1 MLVLFLV
8 TFVNL
13 LGFGLLTPLLPFY
26 VERVGGGPELITLII
41 AVYSGVQF
49 LTGPTIGR
57 LSDKFGRKPVLAW
70 TTAGAAISHVLLGM
84 ADSLWLVIVA
94 RIIGGIAAANIGVA
108 FAYVAD
114 VSSGAERAKS
124 MGILGSAFS
133 FGFMF
138 GPAMGGILAGPDLE
152 TANFMLPAFSAA
164 GLGIIATFSVIVF
177 LPESLKPE
185 ERSSATGTD
194 QIPLMTQ
201 VRTTFSHATMINLSL
216 MAFLVYVSWST
227 LLSILTLWINRV
239 LELGPRDIGLIFLY
253 SGFVGAVCQ
262 LVLIGP
268 ITKRIGE
275 NAVVMWSIAGM
286 GLGLAVLAMTASVTM
301 TLVAMTLVSAAHSM
315 FSPVS
320 TAVVSRF
327 AEPAERGMVLGVFQG
342 IGSLGRVAGPTFAG
356 VAFAQISY
364 SSPYWISALLTVPAL
379 VLAVGIM
386 RRAQPG

>member
-26 VERVGGGPELITLII
+26 VARVGGGPELITLII

-57 LSDKFGRKPVLAW
+57 LSDKYGRKPVLAW

-94 RIIGGIAAANIGVA
+94 RIIGGIAAANVGVA
-108 FAYVAD
+108 FAYVTD
-114 VSSGAERAKS
+114 VSSGAGRAKA
-124 MGILGSAFS
+124 MGVLGSAFS

-138 GPAMGGILAGPDLE
+138 GPAMGGVLAGPDLE

-164 GLGIIATFSVIVF
+164 GMGTIAMFSVIFF

-185 ERSSATGTD
+185 ERSSVTGAD

-201 VRTTFSHATMINLSL
+201 LRTTFNHNTMIILSL
-216 MAFLVYVSWST
+216 IALLVYISWST
-227 LLSILTLWINRV
+227 LLSILALWMNRV
-239 LELGPRDIGLIFLY
+239 LALGPRDIGLVFLY
-253 SGFVGAVCQ
+253 SGFVGAVVQ
-262 LVLIGP
+262 LGLIGP

-275 NAVVMWSIAGM
+275 NAVVMWSIV
-286 GLGLAVLAMTASVTM
+286 GLGLGLVLLAITQSATM
-301 TLVAMTLVSAAHSM
+301 TLLAMTLVSAAHSL

-320 TAVVSRF
+320 TAVVSHH
-327 AEPAERGMVLGVFQG
+327 AEPSERGMVLGVFNG
-342 IGSLGRVAGPTFAG
+342 IGSLGRVVGPGFAG
-356 VAFAQISY
+356 VAYAQISPA
-364 SSPYWISALLTVPAL
+364 SPYWIGALLMVPA
-379 VLAVGIM
+379 VMLAVIFM
-386 RRAQPG
+386 RRDEPT

>member
-57 LSDKFGRKPVLAW
+57 LSDRFGRKPVLAW

-108 FAYVAD
+108 FAYVTD

-138 GPAMGGILAGPDLE
+138 GPAMGGVLAGP
-152 TANFMLPAFSAA
+152 A
-164 GLGIIATFSVIVF
+164 
-177 LPESLKPE
+177 
-185 ERSSATGTD
+185 
-194 QIPLMTQ
+194 
-201 VRTTFSHATMINLSL
+201 
-216 MAFLVYVSWST
+216 
-227 LLSILTLWINRV
+227 
-239 LELGPRDIGLIFLY
+239 
-253 SGFVGAVCQ
+253 
-262 LVLIGP
+262 
-268 ITKRIGE
+268 
-275 NAVVMWSIAGM
+275 
-286 GLGLAVLAMTASVTM
+286 
-301 TLVAMTLVSAAHSM
+301 
-315 FSPVS
+315 
-320 TAVVSRF
+320 
-327 AEPAERGMVLGVFQG
+327 
-342 IGSLGRVAGPTFAG
+342 FAG

-386 RRAQPG
+386 RRAQPR

>member
-26 VERVGGGPELITLII
+26 VERVGGGPELITIII
-41 AVYSGVQF
+41 ASYSLMQF
-49 LTGPTIGR
+49 LIGPTIGR
-57 LSDKFGRKPVLAW
+57 LSDKYGRKPLLFW
-70 TTAGAAISHVLLGM
+70 TTAGAVLSHVLLGM
-84 ADSLWLVIVA
+84 ADSLWLVIIA
-94 RIIGGIAAANIGVA
+94 RLIGGIAAANTGVA

-114 VSSGAERAKS
+114 VSTGSERAKS

-138 GPAMGGILAGPDLE
+138 GPAMCGILAGPDVE

-164 GLGIIATFSVIVF
+164 GMASIAAISVLVF

-185 ERSSATGTD
+185 ERSSATGAD
-194 QIPLMTQ
+194 QIPMMSQL
-201 VRTTFSHATMINLSL
+201 RTTFSQTTMVILSL

-227 LLSILTLWINRV
+227 LLSIFALWVNRV

-262 LVLIGP
+262 LVIIGP
-268 ITKRIGE
+268 LTKRIGE
-275 NAVVMWSIAGM
+275 NAVAMMSIAGM
-286 GLGLAVLAMTASVTM
+286 GVGLAALAMTTSVTM
-301 TLVAMTLVSAAHSM
+301 TLLAMTLVSGAHSF

-320 TAVVSRF
+320 TAVVSHH
-327 AEPAERGMVLGVFQG
+327 AKPSERGVVLGVFQG

-356 VAFAQISY
+356 IAFVQLGYA
-364 SSPYWISALLTVPAL
+364 SPYWISALITVPAL
-379 VLAVGIM
+379 MLAFSAI
-386 RRAQPG
+386 RRARAA

>member
-8 TFVNL
+8 MFVNL

-26 VERVGGGPELITLII
+26 VERVGGGPELITIII

-49 LTGPTIGR
+49 LTGPTMGR
-57 LSDKFGRKPVLAW
+57 LSDKYGRKPVLAW
-70 TTAGAAISHVLLGM
+70 TTSGAAISHVLLGM

-108 FAYVAD
+108 FAYVTD
-114 VSSGAERAKS
+114 ISSGAERAKS

-138 GPAMGGILAGPDLE
+138 GPAMGGVLAGPDLA

-164 GLGIIATFSVIVF
+164 GMATIALISVIVF

-185 ERSSATGTD
+185 ECSSATGAD

-201 VRTTFSHATMINLSL
+201 VRTTFNHNTMIILSL
-216 MAFLVYVSWST
+216 IALLVYISWST
-227 LLSILTLWINRV
+227 LLSILALWMNRI
-239 LELGPRDIGLIFLY
+239 LALGPRDIGLVFLY
-253 SGFVGAVCQ
+253 SGFIGAVVQ
-262 LVLIGP
+262 LGLIGP

-275 NAVVMWSIAGM
+275 NAVVMWSIAGL
-286 GLGLAVLAMTASVTM
+286 GLGLVMLAITQSATM
-301 TLVAMTLVSAAHSM
+301 TLLAMTLVSAAHSL

-320 TAVVSRF
+320 TAVVSHH
-327 AEPAERGMVLGVFQG
+327 AKPSERGMVLGVFNG
-342 IGSLGRVAGPTFAG
+342 IGSLGRVVGPGFAG
-356 VAFAQISY
+356 IAYAQISPA
-364 SSPYWISALLTVPAL
+364 SPYWIGALLMVPAL
-379 VLAVGIM
+379 ILAISMM
-386 RRAQPG
+386 RRAEPA

>member
-138 GPAMGGILAGPDLE
+138 GPAMGGVMAGPDLE

-164 GLGIIATFSVIVF
+164 GMAIIATFSVIVF

-201 VRTTFSHATMINLSL
+201 VRTTFSHTTMINLSL

-253 SGFVGAVCQ
+253 SGFIGAVCQ

-301 TLVAMTLVSAAHSM
+301 TLLAMTLVSAAHSF

-320 TAVVSRF
+320 TAVVSHF
-327 AEPAERGMVLGVFQG
+327 AKPAERGMVLGVFQG
-342 IGSLGRVAGPTFAG
+342 IGSLGRVAGPAFAG

-364 SSPYWISALLTVPAL
+364 SSPYWISALLTLPAL

>member
-26 VERVGGGPELITLII
+26 VERVGGGPELITIII

-57 LSDKFGRKPVLAW
+57 LSDKYGRKPVLAW

-84 ADSLWLVIVA
+84 ADSLWLVIIA

-108 FAYVAD
+108 FAYVTD
-114 VSSGAERAKS
+114 VSSGADRAKS

-138 GPAMGGILAGPDLE
+138 GPAMGGVLAGPDLE

-164 GLGIIATFSVIVF
+164 GMAIIATISVLVF

-185 ERSSATGTD
+185 ERSSATGAD
-194 QIPLMTQ
+194 QIPVMAQ
-201 VRTTFSHATMINLSL
+201 VRATFSHTTMIILSL

-227 LLSILTLWINRV
+227 LLSILALWMNRV
-239 LELGPRDIGLIFLY
+239 LELGPRDIGLVFLY

-262 LVLIGP
+262 LGLIGP
-268 ITKRIGE
+268 LTKRIGE
-275 NAVVMWSIAGM
+275 NAIVMWSIAGL
-286 GLGLAVLAMTASVTM
+286 GLGLVVLAMSESATM
-301 TLVAMTLVSAAHSM
+301 TLLAMTLVSAAHSM

-320 TAVVSRF
+320 TAVVSHR
-327 AEPAERGMVLGVFQG
+327 AAPAERGIVLGVFQG

-356 VAFAQISY
+356 VAFAQLGY
-364 SSPYWISALLTVPAL
+364 ASPYWIGALLMVPA
-379 VLAVGIM
+379 VMLAFSAM
-386 RRAQPG
+386 RRAQPA